1 MLDRV
6 SISTSGYYRLG
17 LQFWDVMW
25 VEVSPSL
32 PFDPEYY
39 CPLIAGIN
47 GDRRRQFVATPIENY
62 WFIRDKIAAISEGE
76 RTLVYRDFDG
86 EEMHTDHFRVLV
98 LRFDVE
104 SYPKAR
110 RDKAKTY
117 GESQGPFIGP
127 ERNLL
132 GDHTKETLSRYR
144 QFMLIRNAIDLLRRS
159 EPLSHCHIENY
170 V

>member
-1 MLDRV
+1 MV
-6 SISTSGYYRLG
+6 
-17 LQFWDVMW
+17 W

-32 PFDPEYY
+32 PFDPKYY

-117 GESQGPFIGP
+117 GESQGPFYWTREELAWRP
-127 ERNLL
+127 YERDSLKISPVYAY
-132 GDHTKETLSRYR
+132 TK
-144 QFMLIRNAIDLLRRS
+144 
-159 EPLSHCHIENY
+159 C
-170 V
+170 

>member
-1 MLDRV
+1 MV
-6 SISTSGYYRLG
+6 
-17 LQFWDVMW
+17 W

-32 PFDPEYY
+32 PFDTEYY

-62 WFIRDKIAAISEGE
+62 WFVRAKIAAISEGE

-117 GESQGPFIGP
+117 GESQGPFYWTREELAWRP
-127 ERNLL
+127 YERDSLKISPVYAY
-132 GDHTKETLSRYR
+132 TK
-144 QFMLIRNAIDLLRRS
+144 
-159 EPLSHCHIENY
+159 C
-170 V
+170 